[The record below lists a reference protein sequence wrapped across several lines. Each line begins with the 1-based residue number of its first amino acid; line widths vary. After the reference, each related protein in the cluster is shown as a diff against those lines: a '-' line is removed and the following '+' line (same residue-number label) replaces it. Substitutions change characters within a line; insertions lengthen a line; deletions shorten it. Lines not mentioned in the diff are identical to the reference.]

1 MELPT
6 ELNLTT
12 LFEQLGLPAD
22 EASINDFVEAH
33 PLDPDTKLIDADFWT
48 PQQAQLL
55 KEWLRADGEEAVIVD
70 ELNVRLHRGK

>member
-12 LFEQLGLPAD
+12 LFEQLGLPSD

-33 PLDPDTKLIDADFWT
+33 PLDPDTKLIDADFWS
-48 PQQAQLL
+48 PQQAHLL
-55 KEWLRADGEEAVIVD
+55 KEWLRADGEEAPIVD

>member
-12 LFEQLGLPAD
+12 LFEQLGLPSD

-33 PLDPDTKLIDADFWT
+33 PLDPDTKLIDADSWS

-55 KEWLRADGEEAVIVD
+55 KEWLRADGEEAPIVD

>member
-12 LFEQLGLPAD
+12 LFEQLGLPSD

-33 PLDPDTKLIDADFWT
+33 PLDPDTKLIDADFWS

>member
-33 PLDPDTKLIDADFWT
+33 PLDPDTKLIDAGFWA

>member
-12 LFEQLGLPAD
+12 LFEQLGLPSD

-33 PLDPDTKLIDADFWT
+33 PLDPDTKLIEADFWSA
-48 PQQAQLL
+48 QQAQLL